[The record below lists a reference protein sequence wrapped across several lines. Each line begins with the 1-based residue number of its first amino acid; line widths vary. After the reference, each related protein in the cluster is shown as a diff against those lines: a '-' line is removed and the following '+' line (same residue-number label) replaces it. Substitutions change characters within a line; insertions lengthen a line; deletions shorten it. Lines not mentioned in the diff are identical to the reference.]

1 MAGTFVGLAFCTLA
15 VQVFSRCNENRL
27 FSFFG
32 KYSLEICTMH
42 TFLTAT
48 NRSILI
54 RGGQKLCTECVF
66 EFYNKYI
73 SSDYG
78 CNHFEK
84 NKAV

>member
-15 VQVFSRCNENRL
+15 VRVFSRCNENRL

-32 KYSLEICTMH
+32 KYSLEIYTMH
-42 TFLTAT
+42 T
-48 NRSILI
+48 
-54 RGGQKLCTECVF
+54 
-66 EFYNKYI
+66 YNKYI